1 MRFFT
6 HDWST
11 LDDVETDKISSE
23 HLRVVK
29 LASDQCGIPLVKFVR
44 EFDLRG
50 ALVDR
55 LLVQSG
61 EAELKLDLIAGD
73 NLHGYFVLSLAY
85 ASSSFRYF
93 GEDLGTAL
101 DFRSTRIR
109 FVEFDLDNNGELQH
123 RFLLWPKSR
132 CEIDIQFAGL
142 EWAKAHLPHRA
153 YQNLEDVLQ
162 LSEPLSTAT
171 E

>member
-11 LDDVETDKISSE
+11 LDDVEADNISSE

-29 LASDQCGIPLVKFVR
+29 LASDRCGIPLAGFVR

-55 LLVQSG
+55 LLLQSG
-61 EAELKLDLIAGD
+61 EAELNFDLIAGD
-73 NLHGYFVLSLAY
+73 NQHGYFALSLAY

-101 DFRSTRIR
+101 DLRSTRIR
-109 FVEFDLDNNGELQH
+109 FDEFDVGSNGELHH

-132 CEIDIQFAGL
+132 GEIDIQFAGL
-142 EWAKAHLPHRA
+142 EWAKVPLPHRA
-153 YQNLEDVLQ
+153 YQNFGHVLQ

>member
-1 MRFFT
+1 MGILCSLLRMRAA
-6 HDWST
+6 H
-11 LDDVETDKISSE
+11 
-23 HLRVVK
+23 
-29 LASDQCGIPLVKFVR
+29 
-44 EFDLRG
+44 
-50 ALVDR
+50 
-55 LLVQSG
+55 
-61 EAELKLDLIAGD
+61 
-73 NLHGYFVLSLAY
+73 
-85 ASSSFRYF
+85 F

-109 FVEFDLDNNGELQH
+109 FVEFDLGNNGELQH